1 MALPPTV
8 VSGLIGAGGRL
19 LGGLLGSS
27 GQRDA
32 NQMNARLVRE
42 QMAFQERMSNTAYQ
56 RSAKDL
62 EKAGLNRILAIG
74 SPASTPAGNAATMQ
88 NEKAALGEGVANAAI
103 TGAQLGLIKAQ
114 TAKTQ
119 AEADILKPKQTIMDV
134 IGEGLQT
141 GRDNA
146 EEKNWFKAESQRLI
160 DTAVQ
165 ARPASAKQTETLKK
179 RQGDMERVS
188 AQLGINPN
196 LLLGALSQMDQVNP
210 AWTDEQKLKWA
221 VQNEEA
227 VKRFLYRQG
236 MKK

>member
-1 MALPPTV
+1 
-8 VSGLIGAGGRL
+8 

-88 NEKAALGEGVANAAI
+88 NEKAALGEGVGNAAI

-114 TAKTQ
+114 TARTQ

-146 EEKNWFKAESQRLI
+146 DEKNWFKAESQSLI
-160 DTAVQ
+160 DAAVQ
-165 ARPASAKQTETLKK
+165 ARPGSAKQTQTLKQ
-179 RQGDMERVS
+179 RQSDLERVS
-188 AQLGINPN
+188 TQLGINPN

-210 AWTDEQKLKWA
+210 SWTDEQKFTWA
-221 VQNEEA
+221 VQNKEA

>member
-103 TGAQLGLIKAQ
+103 TGAQLSLLLLAQMMQKAHSRDTD
-114 TAKTQ
+114 TA
-119 AEADILKPKQTIMDV
+119 
-134 IGEGLQT
+134 
-141 GRDNA
+141 RDNTA
-146 EEKNWFKAESQRLI
+146 SQNH
-160 DTAVQ
+160 
-165 ARPASAKQTETLKK
+165 S
-179 RQGDMERVS
+179 
-188 AQLGINPN
+188 
-196 LLLGALSQMDQVNP
+196 
-210 AWTDEQKLKWA
+210 
-221 VQNEEA
+221 
-227 VKRFLYRQG
+227 
-236 MKK
+236 